1 MKFASRRPSVDG
13 LATQRGSGRHMDL
26 FAKLF
31 DSLLV
36 FIYHCFDR
44 IVIHGC
50 LSGLSRP
57 EQVVYFFHEVL
68 GIPVV
73 SKEVLSQRTNDYRN
87 WGEAFAR
94 NHKIPIEWA
103 EKGLR
108 KEDHVL
114 PALRRMEKREAYG
127 VYFIFK
133 SMEQGRTFRISVP
146 KYPTQDPNH
155 RILAHQRSRFTHY
168 YFYIR
173 DEVLGPIIVRVAS
186 FFPFHATYWL
196 NGHSFIERELV
207 RASIAFRKDDNA
219 FLAVDDV
226 AALQAA
232 ADRLSPAIIRKQ
244 LDYWTLILGP
254 KFSKKERGQMNL
266 SRFYAIAQIEYCRNF
281 IFKRHFPIHKIFE
294 RSCEIGLWRLTA
306 NRISE
311 IFGVR
316 LHKRLRG
323 KLATVIDQIEH
334 GHHVFRAYWKNA
346 FLQQYEKFSRYL
358 RNELCS
364 NNLRDFGLKKGLD
377 HLDAVRN
384 RFQTITDR
392 LAGFQAECLNVHVDF
407 PLLQRL
413 ALPITIGS
421 VRYPGIKI
429 HDARII
435 RLLEVLL
442 HGGNTVGGW
451 TAKQIHEAVLT
462 TFQLSSKTYGLN
474 QLRYDLRKLKGHGL
488 LEPDGSRYA
497 YQFTAKGVQVA
508 LLFLFFHKRLC
519 GPLAN
524 SRFHHQPDPAY
535 RPNSKL
541 ETAYHKADA
550 AIQSIVDLLAAA

>member
-1 MKFASRRPSVDG
+1 MGTF
-13 LATQRGSGRHMDL
+13 T
-26 FAKLF
+26 KLF
-31 DSLLV
+31 GSLLAFV
-36 FIYHCFDR
+36 YHCFDR
-44 IVIHGC
+44 IVINGY
-50 LSGLSRP
+50 LIGLSRP
-57 EQVVYFFHEVL
+57 EQVVYFFRQVL

-73 SKEVLSQRTNDYRN
+73 SKEILSQRTNDYRD
-87 WGEAFAR
+87 WVEAYAR
-94 NHKIPIEWA
+94 NHKIPMEWA
-103 EKGLR
+103 EKGTR
-108 KEDHVL
+108 KEDYVL
-114 PALRRMEKREAYG
+114 PALHRMEKKNAYG

-146 KYPTQDPNH
+146 KFPTQDPNH

-173 DEVLGPIIVRVAS
+173 DAVLGPIIVRVAS

-196 NGHSFIERELV
+196 NGHSFIEQELK
-207 RASIAFRKDDNA
+207 RRQIGFRKNDNA

-226 AALQAA
+226 AELQAV
-232 ADRLSPAIIRKQ
+232 ADRLSAEIIGKQ
-244 LDYWTLILGP
+244 LDYWTFLLGP
-254 KFSKKERGQMNL
+254 KFSKKERSQMNL

-281 IFKRHFPIHKIFE
+281 IFKRYFPIHKIFE
-294 RSCEIGLWRLTA
+294 RGCELGLWRLTA
-306 NRISE
+306 HRISE

-316 LHKRLRG
+316 LNKRLRG
-323 KLATVIDQIEH
+323 KLATVIEQIEH
-334 GHHVFRAYWKNA
+334 GHHVFRAYWKNS
-346 FLQQYEKFSRYL
+346 FLKQYEKFSRFL

-377 HLDAVRN
+377 HLDAVRQ
-384 RFQTITDR
+384 RFQAITDR
-392 LAGFQAECLNVHVDF
+392 FADCQAQWLNVEVDF

-413 ALPITIGS
+413 ALPVTIGA

-429 HDARII
+429 HDTRII
-435 RLLEVLL
+435 RLFEVLL

-451 TAKQIHEAVLT
+451 TARQIHEAVLT
-462 TFQLSSKTYGLN
+462 SFQLSGKAYQLN

-488 LEPDGSRYA
+488 LERDGSRYA
-497 YQFTAKGVQVA
+497 YQLSAKGVQVA

-524 SRFHHQPDPAY
+524 SCFHHKPDPAS

-541 ETAYHKADA
+541 EVAYHKADK
-550 AIQSIVDLLAAA
+550 AIQDIVELLAA